1 MIRINYNRDDGRHF
15 LTVTGH
21 AGYAEYGQDIV
32 CAGVSAV
39 SFALL
44 GFLEQEGVRLETA
57 EAGSGALDVACMGS
71 VRTDTAFDMAL
82 AGYRL
87 IADNYPD
94 CVDLTIDAGV
104 AG

>member
-1 MIRINYNRDDGRHF
+1 MIRIKYNRDDGRHF

-44 GFLEQEGVRLETA
+44 AFLEQEGVRFDTA
-57 EAGSGALDVACMGS
+57 EAVSGALDVACMGS
-71 VRTDTAFDMAL
+71 DRVDAAFDMAL
-82 AGYRL
+82 AGYNL

-94 CVDLTIDAGV
+94 CVDLDIDAGA